1 MVQRVMLVDD
11 NLDALETLAEV
22 LRYSDFEVATAATPK
37 AALALAPDFRP
48 DVALLDV
55 SLPGMDGFELARAL
69 RASAGPGLRLI
80 TLSGHGSPADFQ
92 RAAAA
97 GLERH
102 LVKPVDLDE
111 MIGILNQEPA
121 PPLAR

>member
-1 MVQRVMLVDD
+1 MGSGRRVMLVDD

-22 LRYSDFEVATAATPK
+22 LRFSDFEVATAATPR
-37 AALALAPDFRP
+37 AALALAPQFLP
-48 DVALLDV
+48 DVAVLDV

-69 RASAGPGLRLI
+69 RAASGPALRLI
-80 TLSGHGSPADFQ
+80 TLSGHGSAEDHR

-102 LVKPVDLDE
+102 LVKPVDLDQ
-111 MIGILNQEPA
+111 MIAILEGKPA
-121 PPLAR
+121 VS

>member
-37 AALALAPDFRP
+37 AALALAPGFRP

-55 SLPGMDGFELARAL
+55 SLPGMDGYELARAL
-69 RASAGPGLRLI
+69 RASAGPALRLI

-121 PPLAR
+121 PPR